1 MALSQ
6 VSASLAFSLSN
17 PAAMNLPRI
26 ANPTSACRVH
36 VPAPQ
41 LAGTRSTFA
50 SGSPLLPINLRMTR
64 RGRRSG
70 NRAASVSIRSEQS
83 SEGGSGLDV
92 WLGRG
97 AMIGFAVAI
106 TVEVATGKGLLENF
120 GVASPLP
127 TVALAVTA
135 LVGVLTAVF
144 IFQSSSKN

>member
-6 VSASLAFSLSN
+6 VSASLAFPNSGAIKL
-17 PAAMNLPRI
+17 ATI
-26 ANPTSACRVH
+26 ANRSSSTCRVH
-36 VPAPQ
+36 VPQ
-41 LAGTRSTFA
+41 LAGSRSSFA
-50 SGSPLLPINLRMTR
+50 SGSPLLPLKLSVIR
-64 RGRRSG
+64 RGG
-70 NRAASVSIRSEQS
+70 NRAATVSVRSEQS
-83 SEGGSGLDV
+83 TEGSSGLDI

-97 AMIGFAVAI
+97 AMIGFAVAL
-106 TVEVATGKGLLENF
+106 TVEITTGKGLLENF